1 MKQFCLLLLR
11 RDDEI
16 LLAMKKRGFGAGRWN
31 GAGGK
36 VEPNETLEQ
45 AVVRECQ
52 EEVGVTPLAYEHVA
66 THDFLFPSGQDMQVH
81 TFMSLKWQG
90 EPVETEEMRP
100 QWFKLSDIPYNDM
113 WQDDRL
119 WLPFVLQGKHL
130 RTRFTFDE
138 HENICAAEIEMVSF
152 PAAKDGDK

>member
-1 MKQFCLLLLR
+1 MKQFCLLLLHQ
-11 RDDEI
+11 EGEL

-31 GAGGK
+31 GVGGK
-36 VEPNETLEQ
+36 VEPDETLEQ
-45 AVVRECQ
+45 AVVRECR
-52 EEVGVTPLAYEHVA
+52 EEIGVTPADFEHVA
-66 THDFLFPSGQDMQVH
+66 THDFLFPNGEDMQVH
-81 TFMSLKWQG
+81 TFMAADWAG

-100 QWFKLSDIPYNDM
+100 QWFKLSEIPYNHM
-113 WQDDRL
+113 WQDDIM

-152 PAAKDGDK
+152 PGAAK

>member
-1 MKQFCLLLLR
+1 
-11 RDDEI
+11 
-16 LLAMKKRGFGAGRWN
+16 
-31 GAGGK
+31 
-36 VEPNETLEQ
+36 
-45 AVVRECQ
+45 
-52 EEVGVTPLAYEHVA
+52 
-66 THDFLFPSGQDMQVH
+66 MQVH

-100 QWFKLSDIPYNDM
+100 QWFKLSEIPYGEM

-119 WLPFVLQGKHL
+119 WLPFVLQGKRV

-152 PAAKDGDK
+152 PGAKDGGK